1 MQARSHGSAGM
12 WGVGGD
18 KSCEPS
24 QGERGGMQREGCVRE
39 RESEREERRGER
51 RRGGDGNRQSSKSVN
66 EAGGRGERQKH
77 NTINSPESKAE

>member
-24 QGERGGMQREGCVRE
+24 QGERGGKQ
-39 RESEREERRGER
+39 REERGVRGVREEKRGEER
-51 RRGGDGNRQSSKSVN
+51 RREGK
-66 EAGGRGERQKH
+66 GREEMETGRAA
-77 NTINSPESKAE
+77 SL

>member
-24 QGERGGMQREGCVRE
+24 QGERGAGCSARSEGCVRE
-39 RESEREERRGER
+39 REERRGEGKG
-51 RRGGDGNRQSSKSVN
+51 GGDGNRQSSKSVN
-66 EAGGRGERQKH
+66 GVGGRGERQKH

>member
-24 QGERGGMQREGCVRE
+24 QGERGGMR
-39 RESEREERRGER
+39 REERGVCERGEER
-51 RRGGDGNRQSSKSVN
+51 RREGKGGGDGNRQSSKSVN
-66 EAGGRGERQKH
+66 GAGGRGERQKH